1 MLTKGGV
8 IPHRKKVN
16 YARSGKR
23 RYFVQRCSHSVATS
37 LKNKVAPIRSRPHF
51 FLMRVSLVVLEMLT
65 IS

>member
-23 RYFVQRCSHSVATS
+23 RYFVQRCSHSVETS
-37 LKNKVAPIRSRPHF
+37 LFPDEGVTRCTGEVDN
-51 FLMRVSLVVLEMLT
+51 SLTLLT
-65 IS
+65 V